1 MYFVAHYRILMNKR
15 TMLALGIAGLLTA
28 IGVVYLVSAYQ
39 EPIEAAAEEQQE
51 NGGTS
56 STDGMDL
63 ATEMQTA
70 FFAVSGLASLG
81 VAAWI
86 LLTRKQTTKIPYI
99 VAAAGSAFLIA
110 FYIASRTVSLPIVGI
125 QDDVGS
131 VDILC
136 KVLQA
141 VVVALSIYAI
151 SVTTRL
157 RSEIKARS
165 TTS

>member
-1 MYFVAHYRILMNKR
+1 
-15 TMLALGIAGLLTA
+15 MLALGIAGLLTA
-28 IGVVYLVSAYQ
+28 IGIIYLVSAYQ

-56 STDGMDL
+56 STGGMDL

-86 LLTRKQTTKIPYI
+86 LLTRKHTIKTPYI

>member
-1 MYFVAHYRILMNKR
+1 MNKR
-15 TMLALGIAGLLTA
+15 TMLALGIAGLLAA
-28 IGVVYLVSAYQ
+28 IGIIYLISAYQ
-39 EPIEAAAEEQQE
+39 EPIQAAEEQQQE
-51 NGGTS
+51 SGGSNS
-56 STDGMDL
+56 SSGMDL

-70 FFAVSGLASLG
+70 FFTVSGLASLG

-86 LLTRKQTTKIPYI
+86 LLTRKHTTKTPYI
-99 VAAAGSAFLIA
+99 VAAAGSAFLIV

-125 QDDVGS
+125 QSDVGS
-131 VDILC
+131 VEILC

-141 VVVALSIYAI
+141 IVVALSVYAI